1 MKTARARLLRDSPL
15 LSLLAG
21 PASQLGILDPVE
33 SEERAFQASQFA
45 KRGGDAVLP
54 GMGGELAHDQRGRHG
69 SAGDGSPDSQDI
81 GPMRSDHGE
90 IDAPGDQGFESWIGG
105 RFLEAV
111 EATVL
116 QVGMRGENLKPS
128 KAHSAKTRSESPPP
142 SVWWRSTET
151 SLW

>member
-1 MKTARARLLRDSPL
+1 MKTARKAVAGFALVE
-15 LSLLAG
+15 LLAG
-21 PASQLGILDPVE
+21 PAPQLGILDPVE

-45 KRGGDAVLP
+45 KRRGDAVLP

-69 SAGDGSPDSQDI
+69 SAANGHPDSQDI
-81 GPMRSDHGE
+81 GPMRADQGD

-116 QVGMRGENLKPS
+116 QIGNARREF
-128 KAHSAKTRSESPPP
+128 KAQQTA
-142 SVWWRSTET
+142 
-151 SLW
+151 